1 MKKHARRSKPADAT
15 RALVVEL
22 SALRARVDEATQQFS
37 LAVKAG
43 IDEILHAMTHDGSET
58 AGHVLPEPAAVE
70 KMVVR
75 LRLLA
80 DRPLRGRA
88 KDLKRMQ
95 DLVTA
100 FGEKVLSRQ

>member
-1 MKKHARRSKPADAT
+1 MKKHAKRKPTDAT
-15 RALVVEL
+15 RELVVEL
-22 SALRARVDEATQQFS
+22 TSLRARVDEATQQFS

-43 IDEILHAMTHDGSET
+43 IDEILHAVTHDGPET

-80 DRPLRGRA
+80 DRPVRGRA